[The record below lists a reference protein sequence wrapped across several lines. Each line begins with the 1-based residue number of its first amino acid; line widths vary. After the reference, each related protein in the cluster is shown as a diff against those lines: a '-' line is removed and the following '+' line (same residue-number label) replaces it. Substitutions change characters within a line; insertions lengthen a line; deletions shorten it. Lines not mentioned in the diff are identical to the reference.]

1 MDGCFAEPAVP
12 GTPAQG
18 TRSARPARRA
28 VFLRAGR
35 GAERAARP
43 LCVSEA
49 LGLSVYNGLMSKPLV
64 FLSHTH
70 QDQSL
75 ANALEAMLR
84 EALLDGL
91 EVFNSSNRQSIKPGD
106 PWRDLIIEKL
116 KSCSAL
122 LIVATPESVSRPWIN
137 FESGAVWVAG
147 NRVIPC
153 CCQGMT
159 PSSLPAPLRDLQ
171 GIELGKPDELQ
182 LLVDSMAGIAQLR
195 PPSRFDFAKAAS
207 GFASPPPDTTP
218 SAELS
223 AWIDKVT
230 KRPVRYKGERRQ
242 VVARVTS
249 KSAVDGNDAYAVSH
263 ESIKAGSSLDLGIK
277 CEGHHYTL
285 FHCFAPP
292 DVADLVESADEN
304 TRFAMTVVCLGQIEE
319 DSDNLMKPDAKEY
332 FTGFLVE
339 TAKAIDP

>member
-1 MDGCFAEPAVP
+1 M
-12 GTPAQG
+12 T
-18 TRSARPARRA
+18 
-28 VFLRAGR
+28 
-35 GAERAARP
+35 
-43 LCVSEA
+43 
-49 LGLSVYNGLMSKPLV
+49 KPLA

-70 QDQSL
+70 QDQAL

-84 EALLDGL
+84 DALLDGL
-91 EVFNSSNRQSIKPGD
+91 DVFNSSNRQSIRPGD

-171 GIELGKPDELQ
+171 GIELGKPDELR

-195 PPSRFDFAKAAS
+195 PPTQFDYAKAAA
-207 GFASPPPDTTP
+207 GFATPPVEVQPSP
-218 SAELS
+218 ELT
-223 AWIDKVT
+223 AWIEKVQ

-242 VVARVTS
+242 VIARVTH
-249 KSAVDGNDAYAVSH
+249 KSAVDGNDAEALSH
-263 ESIKAGSSLDLGIK
+263 KSIKAGSSLDLWLK
-277 CEGHHYTL
+277 CEGHSYSVQ
-285 FHCFAPP
+285 HCFAPP
-292 DVADLVESADEN
+292 EVADLVESADEN

-332 FTGFLVE
+332 FTGFLIE
-339 TAKAIDP
+339 SAKAIDP